1 MFYYLLNNNTEV
13 VYPIILTSTFF
24 IIYLMHKLVAN
35 KRLKDSLKE
44 AKYSPN
50 YTYCGNDSYK
60 YIFSTI
66 KDIHKVYVSKLD
78 IKKQDCENRND
89 VVVECIHNMKTSVSV
104 IKLAAESG
112 IEKYNKEVLIDILSE
127 NDNLQKNL
135 EGTLN
140 LFRLDKFSKDYVP
153 ERINLKELVH
163 HSINRLKTLF
173 IYNTVFPKVKI
184 EENLNI
190 YTDKKWA
197 SYVIEQITIN
207 SIKYSHKKNTSILFY
222 SEGNGDFIDLHIKDY
237 GVGIKESE
245 IGRVFEP
252 SFTGSNGRRQ
262 EKSSGMGLYICKV
275 ICDKLNNKISINS
288 KEGIGTEV
296 IISYLSKL

>member
-1 MFYYLLNNNTEV
+1 MKHLLE
-13 VYPIILTSTFF
+13 
-24 IIYLMHKLVAN
+24 
-35 KRLKDSLKE
+35 E

-50 YTYCGNDSYK
+50 YTYYGTNLYK

-66 KDIHKVYVSKLD
+66 KDVHKTYVGKLGA
-78 IKKQDCENRND
+78 IKQDYENRND
-89 VVVECIHNMKTSVSV
+89 VVVECIHDMKTSVSV
-104 IKLAAESG
+104 IKLATESG
-112 IEKYNKEVLIDILSE
+112 MEKYSEEILIDILSE
-127 NDNLQKNL
+127 NDKLQKNL

-140 LFRLDKFSKDYVP
+140 LFRLDKFSKDYIP
-153 ERINLKELVH
+153 ERISLKDLVH
-163 HSINRLKTLF
+163 YSINRLKPLF
-173 IYNTVFPKVKI
+173 IYNNVFPKVKI

-207 SIKYSHKKNTSILFY
+207 SIKYSYKKNTSILFY
-222 SEGNGDFIDLHIKDY
+222 SERNGDFIDLHIEDH
-237 GVGIKESE
+237 GIGIKESE

-252 SFTGSNGRRQ
+252 SFTGSNGRKQ
-262 EKSSGMGLYICKV
+262 EKSSGMGLYMCKIICE
-275 ICDKLNNKISINS
+275 KLNNKININS